1 MIQTNKKADP
11 TSRPIKYLNNKIKG
25 MNKSEAQLTAG
36 YADVNHG
43 NRIENSKA
51 YKAGL
56 EEFLLKEGT
65 VAKEH
70 NKNIMQDKDK
80 GAKNRAIDMY
90 YKIKKAYPSET
101 IDMED
106 GNVSIT
112 IKKG

>member
-1 MIQTNKKADP
+1 MKNDP
-11 TSRPIKYLNNKIKG
+11 ISRPVKYLNNRVKG
-25 MNKSEAQLTAG
+25 MNKSESQLKAG

-43 NRIENSKA
+43 NRIETSKA
-51 YKAGL
+51 YKDGL

-90 YKIKKAYPSET
+90 YKIKKSYPTDTVSV
-101 IDMED
+101 ED
-106 GNVSIT
+106 GEVSIT
-112 IKKG
+112 IKKN